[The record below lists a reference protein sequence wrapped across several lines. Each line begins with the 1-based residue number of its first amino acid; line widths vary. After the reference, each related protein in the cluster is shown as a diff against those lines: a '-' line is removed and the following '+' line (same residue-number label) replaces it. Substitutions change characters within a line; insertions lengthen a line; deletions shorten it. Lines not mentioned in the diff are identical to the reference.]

1 MVDFIRY
8 NMMENNLGY
17 IRSLIMQEIDGQLTE
32 QESVF
37 LLQQVN
43 ENPEIAEIRNHL
55 WEKVGSEEVNQYLL
69 DHTTEAQTVTLL
81 SKIEPAKQP
90 RKKVVY
96 LVTGL
101 AAAAAAAIVLFI
113 TNIGVFTNNKSN
125 YTETAKAFSEKSSA
139 KTVQLT
145 LSSGTVYNINKDT
158 SVNAGGANWKVSGKT
173 LTLNAAE
180 SNIEQYATLTVPAG
194 KDYSLV
200 LPDGSRIQ
208 VNAASTVKFPLKF
221 SGPSRDVYVTGE
233 CYIKAA
239 TDASK
244 PLTIHVPGSVVQVL
258 GTEFNVNA
266 YDSLAKIA
274 LVNGK
279 VKVKSSNDSIILAPG
294 FMGAVSEKGINVNK
308 FDEYETL
315 SWRTGQFIFRNA
327 KFEDVCKVIPRL
339 FGVQIVLDNKQ
350 ASDKRF
356 SGVLDRYQP
365 LDLQLKGLKATG
377 AIDYSTSADM

>member
-1 MVDFIRY
+1 
-8 NMMENNLGY
+8 MENKLGY

-55 WEKVGSEEVNQYLL
+55 WETVGADEVNQYLL
-69 DHTTEAQTVTLL
+69 DHTTETQTAKLL
-81 SKIEPAKQP
+81 SRIEPAKQP
-90 RKKVVY
+90 RKKVIY
-96 LVTGL
+96 LVAG
-101 AAAAAAAIVLFI
+101 AAAAAAIILLI
-113 TNIGVFTNNKSN
+113 TNIGIFTNSKSHNK
-125 YTETAKAFSEKSSA
+125 EIAKAFSEESVSKN
-139 KTVQLT
+139 VQLT
-145 LSSGTVYNINKDT
+145 LSSGAVYNINKDT
-158 SVNAGGANWKVSGKT
+158 SVNTAGANWKVAGKT
-173 LTLNAAE
+173 LTLNTAA
-180 SNIEQYATLTVPAG
+180 SNIEQFATLTVPAG

-221 SGPSRDVYVTGE
+221 SGQYRDVYVTGE
-233 CYIKAA
+233 CYIKAI

-244 PLTIHVPGSVVQVL
+244 PLMVHVPGAVVQVL

-279 VKVKSSNDSIILAPG
+279 VKVKSSTDSIVLQPG
-294 FMGAVSEKGINVNK
+294 YMGAVSYKGINVNK

-327 KFEDVCKVIPRL
+327 KFEDVCKVIPRW
-339 FGVQIVLDNKQ
+339 FGVQVVLDNKQ

-356 SGVLDRYQP
+356 SGVIDRYQP

-377 AIDYSTSADM
+377 AIDYTTSADSIIHIHFN

>member
-1 MVDFIRY
+1 
-8 NMMENNLGY
+8 MENNLGY

-37 LLQQVN
+37 LLQQAN
-43 ENPEIAEIRNHL
+43 EDPEIADIRNHL
-55 WEKVGSEEVNQYLL
+55 WETVGSDKVSQYLL
-69 DHTTEAQTVTLL
+69 DHTTEDQTARLL
-81 SKIEPAKQP
+81 SRIEPVKQS
-90 RKKVVY
+90 RKKIVY
-96 LVTGL
+96 LVAGM
-101 AAAAAAAIVLFI
+101 AAAAAIIVFI
-113 TNIGVFTNNKSN
+113 TNIGVFTNNRNNNK
-125 YTETAKAFSEKSSA
+125 ETAKAFSEKSLS
-139 KTVQLT
+139 KNVQLT
-145 LSSGTVYNINKDT
+145 LSSGAVYNINKDT
-158 SVNAGGANWKVSGKT
+158 LVNTAGATWKVTGKT
-173 LTLNAAE
+173 LTLNTAA
-180 SNIEQYATLTVPAG
+180 SNIEQFATLTVPAG

-221 SGPSRDVYVTGE
+221 NGKSRDVYVTGE

-239 TDASK
+239 TNASK
-244 PLTIHVPGSVVQVL
+244 PLMVHVPGSVVQVL

-274 LVNGK
+274 LVSGK
-279 VKVKSSNDSIILAPG
+279 VKVKSSNDSIVLEPG
-294 FMGAVSEKGINVNK
+294 YMGAVSDKGINVNK

-315 SWRTGQFIFRNA
+315 SWRNGQFIFRNA

-339 FGVQIVLDNKQ
+339 FGVQVVLDNKQ

-365 LDLQLKGLKATG
+365 LALQLKGLKATG
-377 AIDYSTSADM
+377 AIDYTTSADSVIHIRFN

>member
-1 MVDFIRY
+1 
-8 NMMENNLGY
+8 MENNLGY
-17 IRSLIMQEIDGQLTE
+17 IRSLIMHEIDGQLTE

-37 LLQQVN
+37 LLKQAN
-43 ENPEIAEIRNHL
+43 EDPEIADIRNHL
-55 WEKVGSEEVNQYLL
+55 WETVGSDEVNQYLL
-69 DHTTEAQTVTLL
+69 DHTTEAQTARLL
-81 SKIEPAKQP
+81 SRIEPAKQS
-90 RKKVVY
+90 RKKIVY
-96 LVTGL
+96 LVAGMT
-101 AAAAAAAIVLFI
+101 AAAAIILFI
-113 TNIGVFTNNKSN
+113 TNIGVFTNSKNNNKEL
-125 YTETAKAFSEKSSA
+125 TKTFSEKNLS
-139 KTVQLT
+139 KNVQLA
-145 LSSGTVYNINKDT
+145 LSSGAVYNINKDT
-158 SVNAGGANWKVSGKT
+158 LVNTAGANWKVTGKT
-173 LTLNAAE
+173 LTLKAAE
-180 SNIEQYATLTVPAG
+180 STFAQFATVTVPAG

-221 SGPSRDVYVTGE
+221 SGHFRDVYVTGE

-244 PLTIHVPGSVVQVL
+244 PLMVHVPGSVVQVL

-279 VKVKSSNDSIILAPG
+279 VKVKSANDSIVLEPG
-294 FMGAVSEKGINVNK
+294 YMGAVSDKGINVNK

-327 KFEDVCKVIPRL
+327 KFEDVCKVIPRW
-339 FGVQIVLDNKQ
+339 FGVQVMLDNKQ

-356 SGVLDRYQP
+356 SGVIDRYQP
-365 LDLQLKGLKATG
+365 LELQLKGLKATG
-377 AIDYSTSADM
+377 AIDYTISADSIIHIRFN